1 MALNPISLLPH
12 VDLAASQIKC
22 GYEKQAIRTLEAV
35 IKDLKDFVNT
45 TTQKRWE
52 PEE

>member
-22 GYEKQAIRTLEAV
+22 GYEKQAIRTLESIV
-35 IKDLKDFVNT
+35 KDLKDFVNE
-45 TTQKRWE
+45 TTQKNKE